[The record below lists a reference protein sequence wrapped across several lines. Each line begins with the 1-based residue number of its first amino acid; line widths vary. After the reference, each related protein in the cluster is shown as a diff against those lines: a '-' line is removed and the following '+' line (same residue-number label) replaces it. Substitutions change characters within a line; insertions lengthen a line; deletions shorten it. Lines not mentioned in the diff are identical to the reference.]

1 MQKGIFDNISQK
13 CSKIITKAYSTSFSL
28 GIKLLDKRIQEDIY
42 SIYGYVRLGDEI
54 VDSFHGFDKKEL
66 IKQFRQESI
75 DAIERG
81 ISLNPILNNFQSTV
95 NKYKIEW
102 ELINEFIESMEL
114 DLEKQDYE
122 ISLYE
127 KYIKG
132 SAKNVG
138 LMCLSVFCNN
148 NIELYQKLL
157 PHANALGSAFQ
168 KINFLRDIKDDHIM
182 LGRVYFPKIDISKFD
197 DYEKREIE
205 KDIQQDF
212 HSSLEGIQQ
221 LPKSSKHGVYLAYI
235 YYLELL
241 KKIKKIRAKDILQ
254 HRPRVSNFKKSILL
268 IQSYYHVFISK
279 SI

>member
-1 MQKGIFDNISQK
+1 
-13 CSKIITKAYSTSFSL
+13 
-28 GIKLLDKRIQEDIY
+28 
-42 SIYGYVRLGDEI
+42 
-54 VDSFHGFDKKEL
+54 
-66 IKQFRQESI
+66 
-75 DAIERG
+75 
-81 ISLNPILNNFQSTV
+81 
-95 NKYKIEW
+95 
-102 ELINEFIESMEL
+102 
-114 DLEKQDYE
+114 
-122 ISLYE
+122 
-127 KYIKG
+127 
-132 SAKNVG
+132 
-138 LMCLSVFCNN
+138 
-148 NIELYQKLL
+148 
-157 PHANALGSAFQ
+157 
-168 KINFLRDIKDDHIM
+168 M

-235 YYLELL
+235 YYSELL